1 MNWRRY
7 FLALAATSIL
17 TLIVDVLLNAI
28 VFRAVY
34 KRAAAFLLPPNELNV
49 RVPIG
54 WTALLVI
61 VAAFGFLLVRG
72 RWLGLSRGLRFG
84 LVLAVAG
91 VAGVAGI
98 GSIVAWPAE
107 LLFAIGVQ
115 QFVNGI
121 LLGAVFGVVY
131 RETAAGSPR

>member
-131 RETAAGSPR
+131 REPAAGSPR

>member
-61 VAAFGFLLVRG
+61 VAAFGFLLV
-72 RWLGLSRGLRFG
+72 LSRGLRFG

-131 RETAAGSPR
+131 REPAAGSPR